1 MSQRALM
8 FAVLSFLV
16 TLLPSHALGAGP
28 TKYAI
33 LTQGTSCSLD
43 ISEVSIKSF
52 RLLAPV
58 NQIDKLAGKG
68 IINVHVCE
76 CYLMAGNLQKCMLDA
91 VRKAETPQ
99 SLTREQ
105 TDLLG
110 GKMFLLLP
118 DRDEFVAL
126 YLALQSESSA
136 AAFELASRLLQQVAV
151 APSPDAPPPPAPPPP
166 PPPREPAKNV
176 DAEGAKRHRSC
187 EVEPQ
192 ICVKPKKSE
201 GKESRSSEGADLV
214 AEYELKCD
222 GFPPI
227 IVSTEGKAGFKVGPL
242 EVSVSKP

>member
-1 MSQRALM
+1 MRHKALM
-8 FAVLSFLV
+8 YAVLSFLV
-16 TLLPSHALGAGP
+16 TLLPSHALAAGP

-58 NQIDKLAGKG
+58 DQIHKLAGKG

-76 CYLMAGNLQKCMLDA
+76 CYLMAGNLQKCVHDA
-91 VRKAETPQ
+91 IRKAETPQ
-99 SLTREQ
+99 SLTKEQ
-105 TDLLG
+105 ADLLG
-110 GKMFLLLP
+110 GKMFLVLP

-136 AAFELASRLLQQVAV
+136 AAFELASRLLQQAAV
-151 APSPDAPPPPAPPPP
+151 APSPDAPPPPTP
-166 PPPREPAKNV
+166 PPPREPAKNA
-176 DAEGAKRHRSC
+176 DPEGAKRHRSC

-201 GKESRSSEGADLV
+201 GKESKSSEGPDLV
-214 AEYELKCD
+214 AEYELKCE

>member
-1 MSQRALM
+1 MSHKALM

-16 TLLPSHALGAGP
+16 TLLPSHAPGAGP

-76 CYLMAGNLQKCMLDA
+76 CYLMAGNLQKCVLDTI
-91 VRKAETPQ
+91 RNAETPQ
-99 SLTREQ
+99 SLTKEQ
-105 TDLLG
+105 ADLLG

-136 AAFELASRLLQQVAV
+136 AAFELASRLLQQAAV
-151 APSPDAPPPPAPPPP
+151 APSPDAPPPPAPP

-187 EVEPQ
+187 EIEPQ
-192 ICVKPKKSE
+192 ICVKPKKSA
-201 GKESRSSEGADLV
+201 GKESKSSEGPDLV
-214 AEYELKCD
+214 AEYELKCE

-242 EVSVSKP
+242 EVSLSKP

>member
-1 MSQRALM
+1 MSHKALM

-16 TLLPSHALGAGP
+16 TLLPNHALAAGP

-91 VRKAETPQ
+91 IRKVEAPQ
-99 SLTREQ
+99 SLTKEQ
-105 TDLLG
+105 GDLLG

-118 DRDEFVAL
+118 DRAEFVAL

-136 AAFELASRLLQQVAV
+136 AALELASRLLQQAAV

-166 PPPREPAKNV
+166 PREPAKNV
-176 DAEGAKRHRSC
+176 DAKGAKGHRSC

-201 GKESRSSEGADLV
+201 GKESKSSEGPDLV

>member
-1 MSQRALM
+1 MSHEAFM

-16 TLLPSHALGAGP
+16 TLLPSHALAAGP

-76 CYLMAGNLQKCMLDA
+76 CYLMGGNLQKCMLDA
-91 VRKAETPQ
+91 VRKAETPHP
-99 SLTREQ
+99 LTKEQ
-105 TDLLG
+105 ADLLG

-118 DRDEFVAL
+118 DTDEFVAL
-126 YLALQSESSA
+126 YLALQSDSSA
-136 AAFELASRLLQQVAV
+136 AAFELATRLLQQAAV
-151 APSPDAPPPPAPPPP
+151 ARSPDAPPAPPPP
-166 PPPREPAKNV
+166 PREPPKKV

-201 GKESRSSEGADLV
+201 GKETKSSEGPDLV
-214 AEYELKCD
+214 AEFELKCE
-222 GFPPI
+222 GFPTI
-227 IVSTEGKAGFKVGPL
+227 IVSTEAKAGFKVGPL

>member
-1 MSQRALM
+1 MSHTALM
-8 FAVLSFLV
+8 YAVLSFLV
-16 TLLPSHALGAGP
+16 TLLPSHALAAGP

-58 NQIDKLAGKG
+58 NQIDKLASKG

-99 SLTREQ
+99 SLTKEQ
-105 TDLLG
+105 ADLLG

-151 APSPDAPPPPAPPPP
+151 TPSPDAPAPPAPP

-176 DAEGAKRHRSC
+176 DAEGGKRHRSC

-201 GKESRSSEGADLV
+201 GKESKSSEGPDLV

-242 EVSVSKP
+242 EVSVSKR